1 MVSCAEFA
9 EYISAHLDG
18 ELSPEDEEKLKSHL
32 ADCHLCASLY
42 ASLADFEEQLSDS
55 MAEPPAEL
63 LSGVMSGIQ
72 LAEAPKATPIVEV
85 KKRPKHRGRIAAGLA
100 ALAACAALAV
110 FAVPEVLDRPTDV
123 SGSAGTAGDVIA
135 RSDTEPQTGYG
146 ITFNADNGSEADASS
161 DTSSPMAA
169 GETDGNPVG
178 FGMPS
183 DGMEYYAVIT
193 VTGELPELLEEY
205 EMFEKADGTFEIYV
219 YDLDTVTELESLG
232 YEVEYDSETQSEL
245 SLVVYIP

>member
-1 MVSCAEFA
+1 M
-9 EYISAHLDG
+9 
-18 ELSPEDEEKLKSHL
+18 
-32 ADCHLCASLY
+32 
-42 ASLADFEEQLSDS
+42 Q
-55 MAEPPAEL
+55 
-63 LSGVMSGIQ
+63 
-72 LAEAPKATPIVEV
+72 API
-85 KKRPKHRGRIAAGLA
+85 
-100 ALAACAALAV
+100 
-110 FAVPEVLDRPTDV
+110 
-123 SGSAGTAGDVIA
+123 
-135 RSDTEPQTGYG
+135 
-146 ITFNADNGSEADASS
+146 
-161 DTSSPMAA
+161 AA